1 VWVVSTRSEVDIGV
15 DLGGFL
21 FKRFMVSTS
30 TRYRYRLWSRGMPG
44 RLEALR
50 WMDPCSDLVLANDVH
65 WIWSVK
71 RGVHS

>member
-1 VWVVSTRSEVDIGV
+1 MS
-15 DLGGFL
+15 
-21 FKRFMVSTS
+21 
-30 TRYRYRLWSRGMPG
+30 G